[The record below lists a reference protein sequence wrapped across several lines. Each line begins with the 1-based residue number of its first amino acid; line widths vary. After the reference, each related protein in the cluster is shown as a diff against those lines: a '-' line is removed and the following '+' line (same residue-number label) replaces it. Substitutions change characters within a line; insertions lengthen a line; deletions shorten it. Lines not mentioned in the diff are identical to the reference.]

1 MVQLQGNLLA
11 STDISEFTSP
21 EWITFE
27 YVNNVIFIGS
37 GGLINGQGPS
47 VWKNNDCSTNTDCV
61 LPPCVSIVLQFPLN
75 SSKISINQTIYVL
88 IFVQNI
94 KFNHAK
100 NIIVRGLTSVDP
112 KGFHIHVYA
121 CHNIRFQKLQL
132 NAPEESPNTDGIHTS
147 NSSYIKIT
155 KSKISTGDDCVSVG
169 QGSSNI
175 YVSDVTCA
183 VRDTGSGNV

>member
-1 MVQLQGNLLA
+1 MDHIRVRKQRYFHRIRWSNQRPRSFHLEKQRLFNQYWLRPSALRKYHSSISLKFLENLNQ
-11 STDISEFTSP
+11 S
-21 EWITFE
+21 
-27 YVNNVIFIGS
+27 NNLCFIF
-37 GGLINGQGPS
+37 
-47 VWKNNDCSTNTDCV
+47 
-61 LPPCVSIVLQFPLN
+61 
-75 SSKISINQTIYVL
+75 
-88 IFVQNI
+88 FVQNI